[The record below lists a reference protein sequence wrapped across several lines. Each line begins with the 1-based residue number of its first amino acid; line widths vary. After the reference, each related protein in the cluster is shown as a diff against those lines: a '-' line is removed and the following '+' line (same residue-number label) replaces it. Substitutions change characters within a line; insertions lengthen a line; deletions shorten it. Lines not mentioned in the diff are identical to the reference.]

1 MNTLKDTLT
10 EAMKDAMR
18 AKEKFRLGVIRMALA
33 EIKRVEVDERI
44 TVDDAR
50 CLAIIDK
57 MSKQRRDAAK
67 QFTDGGR
74 QDLADIELAELELLK
89 EFLPAQLSEIDIITL
104 VDQVIAATGAAG
116 PQGMG
121 VVMGQLK
128 PQVQGRA
135 DMQVVS
141 KLVRSR
147 LVKS

>member
-1 MNTLKDTLT
+1 MSSLKHTLT

-33 EIKRVEVDERI
+33 EIKRVEVDERVD
-44 TVDDAR
+44 VDDAR

-57 MSKQRRDAAK
+57 MSKQRRDAAS
-67 QFTDGGR
+67 QFIDGGR
-74 QDLADIELAELELLK
+74 QDLADTELAEVEILRD
-89 EFLPAQLSEIDIITL
+89 FLPAQLSDDEMLALIDKA
-104 VDQVIAATGAAG
+104 IAATGATG

-121 VVMGQLK
+121 QVMGQLK

-141 KLVRSR
+141 RLVRDR
-147 LVKS
+147 LG

>member
-1 MNTLKDTLT
+1 MNTLKDNLT

-44 TVDDAR
+44 TVDDTR

-74 QDLADIELAELELLK
+74 QDLADIELSELELLK
-89 EFLPAQLSEIDIITL
+89 EFLPAQLSELEISTL
-104 VDQVIAATGAAG
+104 IDQVIAATGAMGA
-116 PQGMG
+116 QSMG

-147 LVKS
+147 LG

>member
-1 MNTLKDTLT
+1 
-10 EAMKDAMR
+10 MKDAMR

-89 EFLPAQLSEIDIITL
+89 EFLPAQLSEPDIRTL
-104 VDQVIAATGAAG
+104 IDQVIAATGASG

-147 LVKS
+147 LG

>member
-44 TVDDAR
+44 SVDDAR

-89 EFLPAQLSEIDIITL
+89 EFLPAQLSEPEISTL
-104 VDQVIAATGAAG
+104 IDQVIAATGAMGA
-116 PQGMG
+116 QGMG
-121 VVMGQLK
+121 VVMGKLK

-147 LVKS
+147 LG

>member
-1 MNTLKDTLT
+1 
-10 EAMKDAMR
+10 MKDAMR

-44 TVDDAR
+44 DVDDAR
-50 CLAIIDK
+50 CLVIIDK

-89 EFLPAQLSEIDIITL
+89 EFLPAQLSETEIISL
-104 VDQVIAATGAAG
+104 VDQVITTTDASG
-116 PQGMG
+116 PQGIG
-121 VVMGQLK
+121 IVMGQLK
-128 PQVQGRA
+128 PQLQGRA

-141 KLVRSR
+141 KLVKSR
-147 LVKS
+147 LG